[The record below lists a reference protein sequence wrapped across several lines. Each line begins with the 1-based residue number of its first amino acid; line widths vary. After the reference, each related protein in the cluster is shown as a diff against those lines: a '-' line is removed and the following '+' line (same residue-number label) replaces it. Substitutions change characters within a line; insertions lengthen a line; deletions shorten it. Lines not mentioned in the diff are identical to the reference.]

1 MKKTFLMAALLLFVT
16 NSFAQL
22 VVDNT
27 GYVGIGTEETPYS
40 TLAVGSHGWT
50 NTGSSFDHNQK
61 YGVRIYNHPALSGD
75 TVRALDILCKPGSGF
90 AMGIRSISD
99 GNSGNFSIGLQGMG
113 GKATYSFGVHGCMHG
128 TSSNVSSFAA
138 VCGSA
143 SSGAFPYIPS
153 GIYAGFFQ
161 GNVRITGSVNGT
173 VLSTAASSTS
183 GNVATMPLDE
193 EERMI
198 DRLQGVN
205 TIKFSREECNT
216 EDIPANNDEIVQTK
230 ISDTAYS
237 LDAEQLKAVCP
248 ELVYQDED
256 GTYSINYAEMVPIL
270 VKSLRELSTELTE
283 LKKELCV
290 ERKKINATGLNETLG
305 DTDIVQMSQNSP
317 NPFSESSVI
326 TLNIPKSAKSAAI
339 YIYDLSGKQVSNIP
353 VQERGETNITVYA
366 SNLSAG
372 MFIYSL
378 VVDGKVCVTR
388 RMVVTI

>member
-1 MKKTFLMAALLLFVT
+1 MKKLLFLAALLLFVT
-16 NSFAQL
+16 NTFAQL
-22 VVDNT
+22 VVDST
-27 GYVGIGTEETPYS
+27 GYVGIGTEYTPFS
-40 TLAVGSHGWT
+40 TFAVGSRGWS
-50 NTGSSFDHNQK
+50 NTGSSFESNKK
-61 YGVRIYNHPALSGD
+61 YGVRIYNHPTSASD
-75 TVRALDILCKPGSGF
+75 TIRALDVLCKPTNGTAIGTRSIANGSPYGISVGVQGFGGNSEYSCGVHAAMSSASNVTNFVGIYSSAGYSNFPYAPSGF
-90 AMGIRSISD
+90 
-99 GNSGNFSIGLQGMG
+99 L
-113 GKATYSFGVHGCMHG
+113 
-128 TSSNVSSFAA
+128 
-138 VCGSA
+138 
-143 SSGAFPYIPS
+143 
-153 GIYAGFFQ
+153 AGYFQ
-161 GNVRITGSVNGT
+161 GDIRVTGRVNGT

-183 GNVATMPLDE
+183 GNVATMPLDD

-216 EDIPANNDEIVQTK
+216 EDIPENNDEIVQTK

-283 LKKELCV
+283 LKKELGV
-290 ERKKINATGLNETLG
+290 ERKKINATGLNETSG
-305 DTDIVQMSQNSP
+305 DTDIIRMSQNNP

-326 TLNIPKSAKSAAI
+326 ALNIPQSAKSAAI
-339 YIYDLSGKQVSNIP
+339 YVYDLSGKQVSNVP
-353 VQERGETNITVYA
+353 VQERGETNVTMYA
-366 SNLSAG
+366 SQLSAG

-388 RMVVTI
+388 RMIVEE